1 MKTHKVIVTIFL
13 LLIHTAIY
21 LFAGTSQ
28 WRVSVQPT
36 KTSTINATGKE
47 GVNEGAISTN
57 NICVG
62 STLLSS
68 FQRILIESA
77 ESTKV
82 DSCMFLFHA
91 EVFLSDARLQNELHA
106 VLFSRYPKKMTE
118 AVESSGNLNNPK
130 LSFLYSALKP
140 AIKETPSMKNLSEIA
155 AANGYASDI
164 GILGG
169 EKIQFRRKSAGGETF
184 ANPNYRVY
192 GVFGFVAHKRSPY
205 KKVKHS
211 CRRIEIDA
219 AGNILSDEVRVAD

>member
-1 MKTHKVIVTIFL
+1 MKTHKVITTIFL
-13 LLIHTAIY
+13 LLIFTTVY

-28 WRVSVQPT
+28 WRFSVRPT
-36 KTSTINATGKE
+36 KTSTINVTGNE
-47 GVNEGAISTN
+47 GVNEGAMSTN
-57 NICVG
+57 LFVG

-77 ESTKV
+77 ESTEV
-82 DSCMFLFHA
+82 DSCMCLFHA
-91 EVFLSDARLQNELHA
+91 EVFLSDARLQSELQG
-106 VLFSRYPKKMTE
+106 VLFSRYPQKMTE

-130 LSFLYSALKP
+130 LSFLYSTLKP
-140 AIKETPSMKNLSEIA
+140 AIKETSSMKKLAKIA

-184 ANPNYRVY
+184 ANPNCRVY
-192 GVFGFVAHKRSPY
+192 GVFGFIAYKRSPY
-205 KKVKHS
+205 KKEKYS

-219 AGNILSDEVRVAD
+219 DRNILSDEVRVTD